1 MAAFSAA
8 IIIEVYLI
16 MKLFKRFSAP
26 KAALA
31 ASALS
36 LILFAHTSCS
46 NMTSLPPATLSPT
59 ASKTLYAPTFPE
71 YLGANGIS
79 PTYSERY
86 YTVSQGLK
94 NKISLSWNKV
104 EIAKYYEVYSAQNIN
119 DTFIKVGEPTSAQFE
134 DSVAAGATYYYKVRA
149 VNSRGE
155 FSEFSSVVK
164 GTSLAKPAI
173 TDIKITD
180 TSATVFWYM
189 GNVGIDSYVK
199 SLIYEVH
206 AFKGNEEKV
215 TTIKAWDEV
224 NQSIVEEYTFENL
237 NGHTDYK
244 FRVDAYIASEQ
255 NSVEKSPEVS
265 KETLSLY
272 TPVSPEFTA
281 SQGESTQQV
290 KLIITLPSKIQ
301 VQTTKSGNA
310 VEEDY
315 PICFEI
321 QRKRSTEEIWT
332 TIVSTLYYTGST
344 EKPTGAGCYD
354 AYKDG
359 AMIEYDDTSA
369 IRGAKYDYRIISCV
383 DINYSSVAG
392 LDYLA
397 VTKSKESLANTAQGW
412 SAAMPEFHVRKGIAT
427 LSADGSA
434 VLSVPIKFNASWND
448 LGKAADYKFAIEYER
463 SYDNGASTE
472 TDWLLNSNL
481 AVMMKDLE
489 EVCSLVKTY
498 DLTSNPDDKV
508 GTYTFTLYVFPAKYT
523 DPSKIKSD
531 YLAKKQADGFIGISL
546 IPGEPKRDL
555 KAEGGWTDHTLLTW
569 TVEEGVDYRINWS
582 KLDADDN
589 TIESGVILG
598 DKLKDGQGQY
608 TGKYEH
614 KPIES
619 GYTYS
624 YAIIANNS
632 TPGND
637 DGAIP
642 RASTLG
648 KPVITFD
655 SNTYTSITVSW
666 TQALAAEKYEVTL
679 GSAGNFGNG
688 ATFIIDKT
696 GAASGVPDGLTVAPS
711 YDDPSKTYALTI
723 TKPYGY
729 NDASLSGKAVPLKIT
744 AISEV
749 DAQNNVKGKNPD
761 SKDVWTIGPAALNI
775 KGTESYDVQNDS
787 IKITWKKLER
797 ANGYVVYRMRPK
809 MTRNTDSTGV
819 QKDEY
824 ASFDAYYV
832 NATGTA
838 ITPTTADLHFNASD
852 GTFTLTDNYK
862 KANSNGSPEL
872 NQQYLAL
879 GIPFTYT
886 VLPVMAQQ
894 YSDVEE
900 ISYDISELKYPA
912 AGDAYKNIATAQA
925 EGYTVGYGI
934 ALEATK
940 AEYPNMVVLNWELPK
955 SATDKGLWPNVY
967 WRNKNSTGAWTR
979 LNLSVNASTQSVSLV
994 PDDRVQAR
1002 EYAVTYSDSMDYSDA
1017 NGRDAAYDSYQKTL
1031 FNTAITNEE
1040 PKCVGYMFTMPQ
1052 IMPIKQDSATESE
1065 TETVTWYFYDYQ
1077 GNRAVGGDKI
1087 DEYILELK
1095 NLNCSGTWWPIY
1107 TYNKAGKN
1115 AVKGSQSWYSADF
1128 VTSVPAGGSM
1138 QVTVKVTPTFKN
1150 SYHDGLLKVQRDY
1163 KHYYRIRAKR
1173 TNSDGQEIFAT
1184 STDYAYRKITEDE
1197 RKKCVGLICADA
1209 FYQMGMPGI
1218 EGLVTSRVET
1228 TKTLGKLS
1236 VTHTAWVKMIT
1247 WSAAGYQHIFP
1258 RTPGALDTA
1267 LTSGF
1272 VLTIPTS
1279 SGGSFTNC
1287 YLDGYKLEKLP
1298 ATTIHLEHECNLPSY
1313 EVDVSIP
1320 NEFGK
1325 DNKNH
1330 EWFPY
1335 NFGEKHKEDG
1345 TQAQNSSF
1353 LTYQEGS
1360 QWWTIR
1366 TGGYAE

>member
-1 MAAFSAA
+1 
-8 IIIEVYLI
+8 
-16 MKLFKRFSAP
+16 MKLIKRFSALR
-26 KAALA
+26 KGLGTAALV
-31 ASALS
+31 SALFV
-36 LILFAHTSCS
+36 LGSCD
-46 NMTSLPPATLSPT
+46 NMTSLPVSTMTAT

-71 YLGANGIS
+71 YLGANGKS

-104 EIAKYYEVYSAQNIN
+104 EIAKYYEVYAALNIN
-119 DTFIKVGEPTSAQFE
+119 DTFVKVGEPTAAQFE
-134 DSVAAGATYYYKVRA
+134 DSVASGTTYYYKVRA
-149 VNSRGE
+149 VNSKGE
-155 FSEFSSVVK
+155 FSEFSSVVR

-237 NGHTDYK
+237 SGHTDYK

-301 VQTTKSGNA
+301 VQTTKSGIA

-321 QRKRSTEEIWT
+321 QRKRSTEEIWA

-344 EKPTGAGCYD
+344 EKPTGTGCYD

-383 DINYSSVAG
+383 DINYSSEAG

-397 VTKSKESLANTAQGW
+397 VTKSRESLANTAQGW
-412 SAAMPEFHVRKGIAT
+412 SAAMPEFHVRKGIAE

-434 VLSVPIKFNASWND
+434 VLRVPIKFNASWND
-448 LGKAADYKFAIEYER
+448 MGKAADYKFAIEYER

-546 IPGEPKRDL
+546 LPGEPKRDL

-589 TIESGVILG
+589 AIESGVILG

-696 GAASGVPDGLTVAPS
+696 GAVSGVPDGLTVTPS

-838 ITPTTADLHFNASD
+838 ITPTTADLYFNASD

-967 WRNKNSTGAWTR
+967 WRNKNSDGAWTR

-1002 EYAVTYSDSMDYSDA
+1002 EYAVTYSDSMDSSDA
-1017 NGRDAAYDSYQKTL
+1017 NGRDVAYDSYQKTL

-1052 IMPIKQDSATESE
+1052 IMPIKQDATTESE
-1065 TETVTWYFYDYQ
+1065 TETVTWNFYDYQ
-1077 GNRAVGGDKI
+1077 GNRAVGGSDI
-1087 DEYILELK
+1087 AEYILELK

-1107 TYNKAGKN
+1107 TYDKAGKN
-1115 AVKGSQSWYSADF
+1115 AVKGSKDWYDVTL
-1128 VTSVPAGGSM
+1128 VTSVPADGAK
-1138 QVTVKVTPTFKN
+1138 QVTVNVTPTYKTN
-1150 SYHDGLLKVQRDY
+1150 SGKYHDGLLKVQRDY

-1173 TNSDGQEIFAT
+1173 TNRQGDEIFAT
-1184 STDYAYRKITEDE
+1184 STDYAYRMITEDE
-1197 RKKCVGLICADA
+1197 AKKCINLIIADA
-1209 FYQMGMPGI
+1209 MHQAGVGTSTSVNTDAPTTCGNFTLIHKTGGGI
-1218 EGLVTSRVET
+1218 FADGKCRIT
-1228 TKTLGKLS
+1228 TGTG
-1236 VTHTAWVKMIT
+1236 
-1247 WSAAGYQHIFP
+1247 GYNHGFLA
-1258 RTPGALDTA
+1258 TPGDQANALVSAWNVTA
-1267 LTSGF
+1267 SSDYGGAIGSSVFTGTFIKNIPSTSI
-1272 VLTIPTS
+1272 TYS
-1279 SGGSFTNC
+1279 
-1287 YLDGYKLEKLP
+1287 
-1298 ATTIHLEHECNLPSY
+1298 HETGLPSY
-1313 EVDVSIP
+1313 KGSYTISGTCD
-1320 NEFGK
+1320 GT
-1325 DNKNH
+1325 

-1335 NFGEKHKEDG
+1335 KFNDKDY
-1345 TQAQNSSF
+1345 SSPITSINTS
-1353 LTYQEGS
+1353 LPAYQGL
-1360 QWWTIR
+1360 WWEIR
-1366 TGGYAE
+1366 QGGNPE